1 MREEQHAI
9 KIRTEQ
15 QQSVAFSQ
23 SEVEVRFKLTGKEPR
38 IKPGNRQ
45 QGLCQQISVK
55 PVEVGFHQI
64 YIQPFTFAEHG
75 FDSQRGVVAQVDCGQ

>member
-15 QQSVAFSQ
+15 QQSFAFRQ
-23 SEVEVRFKLTGKEPR
+23 REVQVRFKLTRKQASV
-38 IKPGNRQ
+38 IH
-45 QGLCQQISVK
+45 QGVWKQISVK
-55 PVEVGFHQI
+55 PVKVCFHQI